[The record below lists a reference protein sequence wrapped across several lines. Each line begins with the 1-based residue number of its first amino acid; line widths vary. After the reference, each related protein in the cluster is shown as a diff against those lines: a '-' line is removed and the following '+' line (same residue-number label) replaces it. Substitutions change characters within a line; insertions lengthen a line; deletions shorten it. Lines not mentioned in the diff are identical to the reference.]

1 MADGRF
7 YAVVE
12 FEDGPQMIPNNWL
25 DICVMKA
32 VWPNFTNYKRYD
44 KAVKLME
51 EPESTW
57 IKHPIRKIYGIYTD
71 YAVAQ
76 QKLKETEKLS
86 NLSANTK
93 KEEYLKKTRKIRA
106 AKLLDSD
113 SDEEL
118 SDDNSI
124 KSLKLSIKKR
134 CSTCLSTS
142 VAKKQKIAKNAQEDL
157 NRIHDTECLST
168 QNIITLDDC
177 NIKKEKEDELA
188 SQSISFVDI
197 EDIHSGNNDNDNNK
211 DPLSNSNLNKK
222 QDRQCDKNFSTVEE
236 KNEDD
241 NSESLAMPSFEQK
254 LDNFQCFVIR
264 KLINIEKT
272 LKVIANDMN
281 IFQMTVFQKL
291 AISKNIVENEENI
304 DVFADL
310 PLKDENDL
318 KIMERKLKD
327 DPKYRNQMIKQ
338 LNRKTCGHVRSSCI
352 RLIKVI
358 LSNKL
363 ALEYSWYGAKKK
375 LVFSA
380 LEICKVMMS
389 VLRHSHPNATDDEL
403 TNPIKVWLAHAKE
416 RLNRVKELQKE
427 MNH

>member
-1 MADGRF
+1 MTDGKF

-12 FEDGPQMIPNNWL
+12 FEDGPQIIPNNWL
-25 DICVMKA
+25 DVSVMKA

-71 YAVAQ
+71 YTMAQ
-76 QKLKETEKLS
+76 QKLKEAEKLS
-86 NLSANTK
+86 NLSSNVE
-93 KEEYLKKTRKIRA
+93 KEKYLKKTKNIIA
-106 AKLLDSD
+106 IKLLDSD
-113 SDEEL
+113 SDEL

-124 KSLKLSIKKR
+124 KSLSPPIKKR
-134 CSTCLSTS
+134 FTYLS

-157 NRIHDTECLST
+157 NRIHDTEYLST
-168 QNIITLDDC
+168 ENITTLNDC

-188 SQSISFVDI
+188 PQNISFVDI
-197 EDIHSGNNDNDNNK
+197 EDIHSENNDNDNNK
-211 DPLSNSNLNKK
+211 DPLSNLNLKLKK
-222 QDRQCDKNFSTVEE
+222 
-236 KNEDD
+236 
-241 NSESLAMPSFEQK
+241 QK
-254 LDNFQCFVIR
+254 LDNFQCFVVR

-272 LKVIANDMN
+272 LKVIVNDMN

-291 AISKNIVENEENI
+291 AISKNVVENEENI

-327 DPKYRNQMIKQ
+327 DPEYRNQMIKQ
-338 LNRKTCGHVRSSCI
+338 LNRITSEHVRSSCI

-358 LSNKL
+358 LSNEL
-363 ALEYSWYGAKKK
+363 AVEYSWYGAKKK

-380 LEICKVMMS
+380 LEICKVIMS
-389 VLRHSHPNATDDEL
+389 VLRNSHPYATDDEL
-403 TNPIKVWLAHAKE
+403 TNPIKIWLAHAKE
-416 RLNRVKELQKE
+416 RLKRVKELQKE
-427 MNH
+427 PNDTH

>member
-1 MADGRF
+1 MTDGKF

-12 FEDGPQMIPNNWL
+12 FEDGPQIIPNNWL
-25 DICVMKA
+25 DVSIMKA

-71 YAVAQ
+71 YTMAQ
-76 QKLKETEKLS
+76 QKLKEAEKLS
-86 NLSANTK
+86 NLSSNVE
-93 KEEYLKKTRKIRA
+93 KEKYLKKTKNIIA
-106 AKLLDSD
+106 IKLLDSD
-113 SDEEL
+113 NDEL

-124 KSLKLSIKKR
+124 KSLSPPIKKR
-134 CSTCLSTS
+134 FTYLS

-157 NRIHDTECLST
+157 NRIHDTEYLST
-168 QNIITLDDC
+168 ENITTLNDY

-188 SQSISFVDI
+188 PQNISFVDI
-197 EDIHSGNNDNDNNK
+197 EDIHSENNDNDNNK
-211 DPLSNSNLNKK
+211 DPLSNLNLKLKK
-222 QDRQCDKNFSTVEE
+222 
-236 KNEDD
+236 
-241 NSESLAMPSFEQK
+241 QK
-254 LDNFQCFVIR
+254 LDNFQCFVVR

-272 LKVIANDMN
+272 LKVIVNDMN

-291 AISKNIVENEENI
+291 AISKNVVENEENI

-327 DPKYRNQMIKQ
+327 DPEYRNQMIKQ
-338 LNRKTCGHVRSSCI
+338 LNRITSEHVRSSCI

-358 LSNKL
+358 LSNEL
-363 ALEYSWYGAKKK
+363 AVEYSWYGAKKK

-380 LEICKVMMS
+380 LEICKVIMS
-389 VLRHSHPNATDDEL
+389 VLRNSHPYATDDEL
-403 TNPIKVWLAHAKE
+403 TNPIKIWLAHAKE
-416 RLNRVKELQKE
+416 RLKRVKELQKE
-427 MNH
+427 PNDTH